1 VRRGEIW
8 TYQPPTQPSRER
20 TVLLLSSDGVNES
33 ERPWLLG
40 TELLEDDPQDILG
53 VALDGRFWISTLNLT
68 RLYRGWLTERVAEID
83 QGVLER
89 VDIALRAALD
99 L

>member
-1 VRRGEIW
+1 VRRGEVW
-8 TYQPPTQPSRER
+8 TYRPPTQPARER

-33 ERPWLLG
+33 DRPWLLG
-40 TELLEDDPQDILG
+40 TELLEQDPQDILG
-53 VALDGRFWISTLNLT
+53 VPLDSRLWISTLFLT
-68 RLYRGWLTERVAEID
+68 RLYRGWLTVRVAEID
-83 QGVLER
+83 QATQEQ

>member
-1 VRRGEIW
+1 MRRGEVW
-8 TYQPPTQPSRER
+8 TYRPPAQPVRER

-40 TELLEDDPQDILG
+40 TELLEQDPQDILG
-53 VALDGRFWISTLNLT
+53 VALDSRFWISTLFLT
-68 RLYRGWLTERVAEID
+68 RLYRGWLTERLAEID
-83 QGVLER
+83 EAVQEQ
-89 VDIALRAALD
+89 VDAALRAALD